1 MEVKPYANANHE
13 IEPSSNTTAS
23 NMTEVVLRSKAIYE
37 DYLVPVPIFNDEQFM
52 HTLFYHMPY

>member
-23 NMTEVVLRSKAIYE
+23 NMTEVVLRSKGICE
-37 DYLVPVPIFNDEQFM
+37 DYLVMPVPIFNDEQFM
-52 HTLFYHMPY
+52 HMF